1 MSSLIKF
8 KKVKSVE
15 KKNKTELCKH
25 GLVTSFQHLW

>member
-15 KKNKTELCKH
+15 KKKTELCKH